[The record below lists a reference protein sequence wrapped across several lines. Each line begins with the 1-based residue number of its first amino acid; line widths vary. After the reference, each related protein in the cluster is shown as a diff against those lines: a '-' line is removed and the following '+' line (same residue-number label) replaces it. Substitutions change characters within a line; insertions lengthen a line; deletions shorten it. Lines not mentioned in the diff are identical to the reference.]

1 MKNTELNFFKI
12 WWLAIRPKTLP
23 ASIVPVIM
31 GIAIA
36 IKQDSFDLFL
46 GLITIFCALMIQIG
60 TNLVNDYSDFKKGRD
75 DEHRIG
81 PIRVTQAGLVS
92 EKQIK
97 NSIYF
102 VLLLIIISSIF
113 LINRGGIPI
122 IIIGIFSLLA
132 GYFYTGGP
140 SPYGYLGF
148 GDIFVLIFFGP
159 VSLAGAYYIQT
170 LSINIPVIITGFGPG
185 LISVAIL
192 VVNNIRDYD
201 NDKRT
206 GKKTLVVRFGRNFG
220 ILEYLFTLI
229 ISVIISLTLG
239 LLDPIYLFSSISA
252 FIIFIVY
259 YPYKVLKTTKDGKI
273 LNKLLSFTGKI
284 LIIYGQLFIIGLFIN
299 P

>member
-1 MKNTELNFFKI
+1 MKNTELSFFKI

-81 PIRVTQAGLVS
+81 PLRVTQAGLVS

-102 VLLLIIISSIF
+102 VLLLIIVSSIF
-113 LINRGGIPI
+113 LIYRGGIPI

-170 LSINIPVIITGFGPG
+170 LSVNIPVIIAGFGPG

-220 ILEYLFTLI
+220 ILEYLYSLI
-229 ISVIISLTLG
+229 IAVIISLTLG
-239 LLDPIYLFSSISA
+239 LYDPIYLYSSISA
-252 FIIFIVY
+252 FIIFLVF
-259 YPYKVLKTTKDGKI
+259 YPYKVLKTTKDGKT

-284 LIIYGQLFIIGLFIN
+284 LIIYGLLFIIGLFIN